1 MMTILVVDDSLVI
14 RNEMRSIIELLGH
27 NAILAENGKKA
38 IKLYESEKPD
48 LVTMDMAMPVVD
60 GLTALKNIISMDSKA
75 KVIMSTSNSF
85 KEKVIESIKAGALG
99 YMLKPITMDKMK
111 DTMSKVFN
119 EEEKEEKVKAPSDKE
134 FKNHLFDD
142 F

>member
-14 RNEMRSIIELLGH
+14 RNEMRSIIERLGH

-38 IKLYESEKPD
+38 IKLYGSEKPD

-134 FKNHLFDD
+134 FENHLFDD

>member
-1 MMTILVVDDSLVI
+1 MMKILIVDDSLVI
-14 RNEMRSIIELLGH
+14 RNEMRSIIEQLGH

-38 IKLYESEKPD
+38 ISLYGSEKPD

-85 KEKVIESIKAGALG
+85 KGKVIESIKAGALG

-134 FKNHLFDD
+134 FENHLFDD